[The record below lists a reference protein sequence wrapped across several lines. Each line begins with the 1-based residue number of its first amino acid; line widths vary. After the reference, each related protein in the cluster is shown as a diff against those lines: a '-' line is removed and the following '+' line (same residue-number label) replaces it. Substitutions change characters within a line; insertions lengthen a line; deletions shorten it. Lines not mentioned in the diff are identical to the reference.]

1 MRITGLLL
9 FVLVTS
15 LSAGAAQ
22 VTDLYQAEVE
32 ATGGAAQWQRLALQQ
47 VLVRV
52 TGNADIAGLPAIAPE
67 LAAPSA
73 YVKQFESVRHQDGN
87 RMRVLLD
94 AVKINQLLQSNQ
106 LPVWGNMRPD
116 ILVWLVV
123 QDGQQRRFIRS
134 ADTELTTALQK
145 AFKQSALPLLQPLYD
160 FDDVNQL
167 SDTDVW
173 AGFWQPITQASGR
186 YNPDI
191 VIAATVD
198 MQAGEGNAALKLSWQ
213 RQADNRTFRDEVT
226 AADADSLM
234 QAFASL
240 LASQLAQQYASV
252 LSSESGAQLLLEVQ
266 QLQNLA
272 DIVNVQRLLQQLVG
286 VTEVTISRFANGSAY
301 YLISS
306 STGADGLMNAL
317 RFSPRLKLAVSAS
330 PTATEFSEP
339 VLGTVETAQPQA
351 LDSTAVPVLATFIYS
366 RP

>member
-9 FVLVTS
+9 FLLTIS

-32 ATGGAAQWQRLALQQ
+32 AKGSAAHWQSQALQQ

-52 TGNADIAGLPAIAPE
+52 TGNSDIASLPAIAAE

-94 AVKINQLLQSNQ
+94 AVKVNQLLQSNQ
-106 LPVWGNMRPD
+106 LPVWGSMRPD
-116 ILVWLVV
+116 ILVWLVM
-123 QDGQQRRFIRS
+123 QDGQQRRFVRS
-134 ADTELTTALQK
+134 ADTELTTALKK
-145 AFKQSALPLLQPLYD
+145 AFKQAALPLLQPLYD

-186 YNPDI
+186 YNPD
-191 VIAATVD
+191 VVVAATLDV
-198 MQAGEGNAALKLSWQ
+198 QSGEGDAALKLSWQ
-213 RQADNRTFRDEVT
+213 RQTDNRTFRDEVT

-252 LSSESGAQLLLEVQ
+252 LTSESGAQLLLEVQ

-272 DIVNVQRLLQQLVG
+272 DIVHVQRLLQQLVG
-286 VTEVTISRFANGSAY
+286 VTEVTISRFANDSTY

-306 STGADGLMNAL
+306 SIGADGLMNAL
-317 RFSPRLKLAVSAS
+317 RFSPRLKLAS
-330 PTATEFSEP
+330 PALSGDTELINDAVGQE
-339 VLGTVETAQPQA
+339 QA

>member
-9 FVLVTS
+9 FVLITS

-32 ATGGAAQWQRLALQQ
+32 ATGGPAQWQRLALQQ

-52 TGNADIAGLPAIAPE
+52 TGNTEIASLPAIATE

-73 YVKQFESVRHQDGN
+73 YVKQFEAIRHQDGN

-94 AVKINQLLQSNQ
+94 AVKINHLLQNNQ
-106 LPVWGNMRPD
+106 LPVWGSMRPD
-116 ILVWLVV
+116 ILVWLVL
-123 QDGQQRRFIRS
+123 QDGQQRRFIRG
-134 ADTELTTALQK
+134 ADTELITALQK

-160 FDDVNQL
+160 FDDINQL

-186 YNPDI
+186 YNPDV
-191 VIAATVD
+191 VIAATVN
-198 MQAGEGNAALKLSWQ
+198 MQAGEGEAALSLSWQ
-213 RQADNRTFRDEVT
+213 RQADNRTFRDEVS

-234 QAFASL
+234 QAFAAV

-252 LSSESGAQLLLEVQ
+252 LSSENGAQLLLEVQ
-266 QLQNLA
+266 QLHNLA
-272 DIVNVQRLLQQLVG
+272 DIVHVQRLLQQLVG
-286 VTEVTISRFANGSAY
+286 VTEVTISRFVSGSTY

-317 RFSPRLKLAVSAS
+317 RFSPRLKLAS
-330 PTATEFSEP
+330 PALSGDTESINDAVGQE
-339 VLGTVETAQPQA
+339 QA

>member
-9 FVLVTS
+9 FLLTIS

-32 ATGGAAQWQRLALQQ
+32 ATGGPAQWQRLALQQ
-47 VLVRV
+47 VLLRV
-52 TGNADIAGLPAIAPE
+52 TGNADIASLPSIAAE

-94 AVKINQLLQSNQ
+94 AVKINQLLQTNQ
-106 LPVWGNMRPD
+106 LPVWGSMRPD
-116 ILVWLVV
+116 ILVWLVM
-123 QDGQQRRFIRS
+123 QDGQQRRFVRS

-173 AGFWQPITQASGR
+173 AGFWQPIIQASGR
-186 YNPDI
+186 YNPDV
-191 VIAATVD
+191 VIAATLD
-198 MQAGEGNAALKLSWQ
+198 MQAGEGQAALKLSWQ
-213 RQADNRTFRDEVT
+213 RQADNRTFRDEVV
-226 AADADSLM
+226 AGDADSLM
-234 QAFASL
+234 QAFATV

-252 LSSESGAQLLLEVQ
+252 LSSESDAQLLLAVQ

-286 VTEVTISRFANGSAY
+286 VTEVTISRFDNDSAH

-306 STGADGLMNAL
+306 NIGADGLMNAL
-317 RFSPRLKLAVSAS
+317 RFSPRLKLAS
-330 PTATEFSEP
+330 PALPGETELINDA
-339 VLGTVETAQPQA
+339 VGQVQA
-351 LDSTAVPVLATFIYS
+351 LDSTAVPVLATFVYS